1 MVKEKLL
8 DIVEN
13 TENKSNKDLIDAEE
27 FIFNEYER
35 SKKLAIELVRMMEG
49 LEEMHGKVIKELEK
63 RKTI

>member
-8 DIVEN
+8 DIVQN
-13 TENKSNKDLIDAEE
+13 ASNKSNKDLIDAEE
-27 FIFNEYER
+27 FIFQEHER

-49 LEEMHGKVIKELEK
+49 LEEMHNKVIKELEK